1 MIWTI
6 DAGDRWGIAT
16 GSTTLTHLQ
25 SGTGLDAFR
34 AAVASLPR
42 PDRIYLEC
50 PFIVWRPGS
59 SKIEAKVS
67 QALTWARQR
76 DILSKYS
83 EVEDLH
89 PGSNGWQAIH
99 SGHIDRDSKGRSLAV
114 VLAAE
119 RKGMVAPGLIR
130 RGDGEMADA
139 AAMWV
144 YIKQREKA

>member
-1 MIWTI
+1 MIWTV
-6 DAGDRWGIAT
+6 DAGDRWGIAA
-16 GSTTLTHLQ
+16 GSTTLTALQ

-34 AAVASLPR
+34 ATLAPLPR
-42 PDRIYLEC
+42 PDKIYLEC

-76 DILSKYS
+76 DILSGFGP
-83 EVEDLH
+83 VEDLH

-99 SGHIDRDSKGRSLAV
+99 AGHVDRDSKGRSLAV

-119 RKGMVAPGLIR
+119 RRGMVAPGLIR
-130 RGDGEMADA
+130 REDGELADA

-144 YIKQREKA
+144 FVKGRG